1 MKFLAD
7 RMLGNLSSWLRIL
20 GYDTLSANSFFGL
33 SNAAED
39 TYMLELSGFERRT
52 LLTRDAQLHMRAK
65 EKYGVPTLLVDDGNV
80 IHQLNQ
86 VRERFNLVFPE
97 QPEAVRCSI
106 CNGMLNSA
114 SISEVLQSQEIA
126 KLRAKGADIE
136 RFIKRHDDYYKC
148 SSCKKVFWKGQHW
161 RNVLEIT
168 QNHLNY
174 HDQYVK
180 Y

>member
-7 RMLGNLSSWLRIL
+7 RMLGRLSSWLRIL

-39 TYMLELSGFERRT
+39 TYMLEISGLERRT
-52 LLTRDAQLHMRAK
+52 LLTRDAQLHMRAM
-65 EKYGVPTLLVDDGNV
+65 EKYGIPTLLVDDGNV
-80 IHQLNQ
+80 LHQLNQ
-86 VRERFNLVFPE
+86 VRDEFSLVFPE

-126 KLRAKGADIE
+126 KLRAKGVDIE
-136 RFIKRHDDYYKC
+136 KFIKKHGDYYKC
-148 SSCKKVFWKGQHW
+148 NSCKKVFWKGQHW

-168 QNHLNY
+168 RHHLNCR
-174 HDQYVK
+174 DSMLR
-180 Y
+180 

>member
-20 GYDTLSANSFFGL
+20 GYDTLSANSFVGL

-39 TYMLELSGFERRT
+39 TYMLEISGLEQRT

-65 EKYGVPTLLVDDGNV
+65 QKYGIPTLLVDDGNV
-80 IHQLNQ
+80 LHQLNQ
-86 VRERFNLVFPE
+86 VREKFSLVFPE

-106 CNGMLNSA
+106 CNGMLKSA
-114 SISEVLQSQEIA
+114 SISEVLQSQEITN
-126 KLRAKGADIE
+126 LRAKGVDIE
-136 RFIKRHDDYYKC
+136 KFIQKHRDYYKC
-148 SSCKKVFWKGQHW
+148 DSCEKVFWKGQHW

-168 QNHLNY
+168 QHHLNCREPMLR
-174 HDQYVK
+174 
-180 Y
+180 